1 MSTSEYAGYSGRL
14 RSSKRPNQGASK
26 KKKRKGTLEVTLEV
40 SRLETGRASGRG
52 LRRWRWG
59 RNEGASPGQVNLQ
72 GRLARAQGGNG
83 TIPTGLGGISAPA
96 LASPGGAPPAG
107 LPALDRTPPRSPGL
121 SAPDREPPP
130 ELPGPGHPCWHP
142 LGLGFRGGAGQAGV
156 RRRAGDDTRN
166 ARRRRHEE
174 DIELAK
180 NAARETPLAMERT
193 QRAVVLSAALAAA
206 RATVAPSPPVR
217 PLGVASQK
225 SRAGNDAFMKG
236 SVEFMASSSRVEF
249 SLKRWWT
256 RPPPSSR
263 VKDG

>member
-1 MSTSEYAGYSGRL
+1 MRKEETEQSPPDL
-14 RSSKRPNQGASK
+14 GAS
-26 KKKRKGTLEVTLEV
+26 RRQPSPAPG
-40 SRLETGRASGRG
+40 GRH
-52 LRRWRWG
+52 
-59 RNEGASPGQVNLQ
+59 Q
-72 GRLARAQGGNG
+72 
-83 TIPTGLGGISAPA
+83 
-96 LASPGGAPPAG
+96 LASPRSTEHHRGRLGSPRPTESHPQSSRDRGTHAG
-107 LPALDRTPPRSPGL
+107 THSDLV
-121 SAPDREPPP
+121 SAAAWAKRAFKDAQETI
-130 ELPGPGHPCWHP
+130 
-142 LGLGFRGGAGQAGV
+142 
-156 RRRAGDDTRN
+156 RRRN
-166 ARRRRHEE
+166 ARRRRHED

-180 NAARETPLAMERT
+180 NAAQETPLAMERT

-256 RPPPSSR
+256 RSPPSSR